1 MCFLNNKRKF
11 YSLPSFTLIVI
22 AALSCVSQPVF
33 GQAAP
38 YYQPHFPPEEFKGR
52 WQKMFD
58 RIGNNIAIVQ
68 GGPKARGFTLPRQ
81 TNEFYYLS
89 GIETPHS
96 YIVLDGRN
104 RTVTLYLPPR
114 DERLERSEGKILSA
128 DDAELVRK
136 LSGADAVV
144 STQLMTE
151 AWARG
156 LLQGTPPPAVYALF
170 TPSEASAEQRYE
182 GQSYDAG
189 IALDYW
195 DGRVSREANFVQ
207 LLRTRF
213 PRAEVRDLTPILDEL
228 RSVKSQR
235 EVSLIR
241 RASQLAGLGIL
252 EAIKNTKPGG
262 FEYQLDAVAR
272 FVFLA
277 HGARLEGYRS
287 ITASGTPNIWNGHY
301 YRNLDQ
307 LKAGDLVLMDFAPEY
322 GYYTSDVA
330 RMWPVKGKFS
340 PMQRELLQ
348 FVLEYRNAVLKR
360 IRPGVTARE
369 IQDEAKAAMDAVF
382 KKTKF
387 SKPVYEQAARKMV
400 ETGGGVFSHPV
411 GMAVHDDGG
420 YKNGVLKPGH
430 VFSID
435 PQLWVPEE
443 TLYIRYEDVVVITET
458 GVENFTHFLPTELDE
473 IEKLVGKGG
482 ILQSLPPLPN

>member
-1 MCFLNNKRKF
+1 MKNKTKF
-11 YSLPSFTLIVI
+11 YSLPSFALLVI
-22 AALSCVSQPVF
+22 ATLSCGFQPVF
-33 GQAAP
+33 GQTAP
-38 YYQPHFPPEEFKGR
+38 YYQPHFPPEEFKVR

-96 YIVLDGRN
+96 YIVLDGRSRN
-104 RTVTLYLPPR
+104 VTLYLPPR

-128 DDAELVRK
+128 DDAELVKK

-156 LLQGTPPPAVYALF
+156 LLQGTPPPAIYTLF
-170 TPSEASAEQRYE
+170 TPSEGSAEQRYE

-228 RSVKSQR
+228 RSVKSPR

-307 LKAGDLVLMDFAPEY
+307 LRGRRSGPHGLR
-322 GYYTSDVA
+322 S
-330 RMWPVKGKFS
+330 
-340 PMQRELLQ
+340 
-348 FVLEYRNAVLKR
+348 
-360 IRPGVTARE
+360 
-369 IQDEAKAAMDAVF
+369 
-382 KKTKF
+382 
-387 SKPVYEQAARKMV
+387 
-400 ETGGGVFSHPV
+400 
-411 GMAVHDDGG
+411 
-420 YKNGVLKPGH
+420 
-430 VFSID
+430 
-435 PQLWVPEE
+435 
-443 TLYIRYEDVVVITET
+443 
-458 GVENFTHFLPTELDE
+458 
-473 IEKLVGKGG
+473 
-482 ILQSLPPLPN
+482 